1 MWKPTLTNYV
11 EEKTKNF
18 SMGDTVILTS
28 IAITPFT
35 YFVMLAYTEAV
46 CTNTYSHLLPP

>member
-1 MWKPTLTNYV
+1 MWKPTLTNYI
-11 EEKTKNF
+11 EEKTKNL

-28 IAITPFT
+28 IAIKKVYYITPFI

-46 CTNTYSHLLPP
+46 CTDN

>member
-11 EEKTKNF
+11 EEKPKNL

-28 IAITPFT
+28 IAIIKVYYTTPFT

-46 CTNTYSHLLPP
+46 CTDN

>member
-11 EEKTKNF
+11 EGKTKNL
-18 SMGDTVILTS
+18 SMGNTVILTS
-28 IAITPFT
+28 IAINYVTPFT

-46 CTNTYSHLLPP
+46 CTDN